1 MSDPSKKLG
10 LLTLASLV
18 IANMIGAGVFTTSGF
33 ALADLG
39 SPKWVM
45 LGWLVG
51 GLIAMCGALSYGG
64 LVRHLTESGGEY
76 LFLARFIHP
85 VVGFLAGWVSL
96 LAGFTGA
103 TAFAALGLETYLSFL
118 RPAWLPSGAIAI
130 GSVLLFTA
138 LHSFRLA
145 LGAVA
150 QNAIVLLKLVLLV
163 VFLVIVGF
171 SPSANAAPHP
181 VAPFSLLAFAGS
193 LVWISLSYS
202 GFNAAIYIADE
213 AKDARRN
220 VPRALWLGTLITMFF
235 YLALN
240 AVFVYLPPFQTVA
253 GQPDVAAAAAQ
264 AIGGEKLAAF
274 IRVIIALA
282 LCTSV
287 SSMIMAGP
295 RVYARMANDG
305 VFPRMFRFTGEVPR
319 AAILLQS
326 ALVILVIL
334 VSSLKGLLGYLGLT
348 LSLCTALTVSSI
360 FVVRRKEALNVTG
373 YPFTPV
379 LYVGAVLVFAA
390 LSLKRNPWE
399 MLGAVLTVA
408 SGLCAYWLINRRK
421 PAGSKGAFN

>member
-1 MSDPSKKLG
+1 MRQSSKKLG
-10 LLTLASLV
+10 LFTLTSLV

-39 SPKWVM
+39 SPRWVM

-51 GLIAMCGALSYGG
+51 GSIALCGALSYGG

-76 LFLARFIHP
+76 LFLARFLHP

-103 TAFAALGLETYLSFL
+103 TAFAALGLETYLAFL

-138 LHSFRLA
+138 LHSFRVG
-145 LGAVA
+145 LGAAA
-150 QNAIVLLKLVLLV
+150 QNAIVLLKLVLLAI
-163 VFLVIVGF
+163 FLGIVGL
-171 SPSANAAPHP
+171 SPLPDTAPHP
-181 VAPFSLLAFAGS
+181 VTPFSLLAFAGS

-202 GFNAAIYIADE
+202 GFNAAIYIAGE
-213 AKDARRN
+213 ADDGKRT
-220 VPRALWLGTLITMFF
+220 VPRALWMGTLITMFF

-240 AVFVYLPPFQTVA
+240 AVFVYLPSFQTVA

-264 AIGGEKLAAF
+264 AIGGDNLAAF

-295 RVYARMANDG
+295 RVYARMADDG
-305 VFPRMFRFTGEVPR
+305 LFPRLFRFTGEVPR

-360 FVVRRKEALNVTG
+360 FVLRRREIVEVTG

-379 LYVGAVLVFAA
+379 LYVCAVLVFAA

-399 MLGAVLTVA
+399 MLGTVLTVA
-408 SGLCAYWLINRRK
+408 SGLCAYWAINMQK
-421 PAGSKGAFN
+421 PA

>member
-1 MSDPSKKLG
+1 MSQSSKKLG
-10 LLTLASLV
+10 LVTLTSLV

-45 LGWLVG
+45 AGWLVG
-51 GLIAMCGALSYGG
+51 GLIALCGALSYGG

-130 GSVLLFTA
+130 AVVLLFTA
-138 LHSFRLA
+138 LHSFRVS
-145 LGAVA
+145 LGAAA
-150 QNAIVLLKLVLLV
+150 QNASVLLKLSLLV
-163 VFLVIVGF
+163 VFLVIVFF
-171 SPSANAAPHP
+171 SPPVSAAPHP

-193 LVWISLSYS
+193 LVWVSLSYS
-202 GFNAAIYIADE
+202 GFNAAIYIAGE
-213 AKDARRN
+213 AEDARRN
-220 VPRALWLGTLITMFF
+220 VPRALWLGALITMVF

-240 AVFVYLPPFQTVA
+240 AVFVYLPPFQTVV

-264 AIGGEKLAAF
+264 AIGGDKLAAF

-282 LCTSV
+282 LFTSV

-295 RVYARMANDG
+295 RVYARMASDG
-305 VFPRMFRFTGEVPR
+305 VFPRVFRFTGEVPR

-360 FVVRRKEALNVTG
+360 FVVRRKEAVIVTG

-399 MLGAVLTVA
+399 ILGTAFTVA
-408 SGLCAYWLINRRK
+408 SGLCAYWLINRRT
-421 PAGSKGAFN
+421 PARSRGALS